1 MGYYTEISDSQYSA
15 KDTALQNRL
24 NGVNGHTILGATLS
38 SNVMGIFGMVTSF
51 AGNNNDAGN
60 DVIGKDVVT
69 ETFDTQASSHNV
81 NKFTDAMLA
90 FNKNQ
95 NEETAKAL
103 QDAYNADPNNATIS
117 RYYPKYKA
125 DVEKLV

>member
-1 MGYYTEISDSQYSA
+1 
-15 KDTALQNRL
+15 
-24 NGVNGHTILGATLS
+24 
-38 SNVMGIFGMVTSF
+38 MGIFGLVTSF
-51 AGNNNDAGN
+51 AGNNNNAGN
-60 DVIGKDVVT
+60 DVIGEDVVT

-95 NEETAKAL
+95 TRETAKAL